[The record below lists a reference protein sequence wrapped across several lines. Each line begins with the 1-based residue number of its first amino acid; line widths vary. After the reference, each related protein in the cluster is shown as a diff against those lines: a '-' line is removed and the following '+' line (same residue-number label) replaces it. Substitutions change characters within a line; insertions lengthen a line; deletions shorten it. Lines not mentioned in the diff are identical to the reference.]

1 MLEVFC
7 TDEFRDFSL
16 LYWMGET
23 PKMVIDHLFADDWE
37 SGEIFWENTKSV
49 EKDEVTKL
57 GTDEMTELRAD
68 EL

>member
-1 MLEVFC
+1 
-7 TDEFRDFSL
+7 
-16 LYWMGET
+16 MGET

-37 SGEIFWENTKSV
+37 SGEIFWENIKSV